1 MRLCFYGCNREGK
14 HQLENGRWCCEF
26 SFQKCLALRKK
37 NSVGLKLSYDSGRR
51 KIVLHHKSWN
61 KGLTKG
67 TDERVLRNSRAM
79 SVSMKGKPGR
89 PHYEET
95 KEKLR
100 KLAIENNYEEFIT
113 RRRRDF
119 PYNKDGKVI
128 NLQSSY
134 ELETAKDLDRNHI
147 DWNRPSSFYY
157 IDKNGTRRKYF
168 PDFYLKDFKIYIDTK
183 NDYLAVKDKE
193 KISLAAEQN
202 NVRILIVTKENL
214 KWTKIKSL
222 IKSVAR

>member
-1 MRLCFYGCNREGK
+1 MPVVAARAPE
-14 HQLENGRWCCEF
+14 E
-26 SFQKCLALRKK
+26 
-37 NSVGLKLSYDSGRR
+37 
-51 KIVLHHKSWN
+51 
-61 KGLTKG
+61 
-67 TDERVLRNSRAM
+67 ERCSR
-79 SVSMKGKPGR
+79 
-89 PHYEET
+89 
-95 KEKLR
+95 
-100 KLAIENNYEEFIT
+100 
-113 RRRRDF
+113 
-119 PYNKDGKVI
+119 
-128 NLQSSY
+128 SSY

-222 IKSVAR
+222 IKSVAS